1 MTPYGFLAL
10 AVAAALGTRTAGAAE
25 FEDHLRYRWY
35 RIEVLVFAQDA
46 AFAAEQNVGTDGIA
60 VRPKLLDAVR
70 YPRAAFALAEVPD
83 GRRTITVGRSPP
95 VDDTMPL
102 VVSNLVPPV
111 WFAGECV
118 TATWTLRTSRP
129 PDMLPVASRDPCLP
143 PNPWTVESQGIEMAM
158 DPGVP
163 ESPRVEA
170 DVEPEADAE
179 APQDA
184 PARPAPTL
192 EQVNTAIA
200 EHENELLRSSYVWHR
215 ETPEFAREL
224 AQLRRRYPVIAAGSW
239 HQPVPPRGTPQ
250 PLLLQVGS
258 MDAERAYPLEGLV
271 SVTLGRYVH
280 FHALLR
286 YRLEDGVA
294 LLSEQRRMRSDE
306 PHYLDHPALGLLVR
320 VDPLDAPEA
329 LLGMI
334 DQYQESRHKPQ

>member
-1 MTPYGFLAL
+1 M
-10 AVAAALGTRTAGAAE
+10 VAALGTGTAGAAE

-35 RIEVLVFAQDA
+35 RVEVLVFAQDSA
-46 AFAAEQNVGTDGIA
+46 LAAELNFGTEGIA
-60 VRPKLLDAVR
+60 ARPKLLDAVR
-70 YPRAAFALAEVPD
+70 YPRGAFALAEVAD
-83 GRRTITVGRSPP
+83 GRRTITVGRPPP

-118 TATWTLRTSRP
+118 TVIWTPRRSPTVH
-129 PDMLPVASRDPCLP
+129 MLPAASRDPCLP
-143 PNPWTVESQGIEMAM
+143 PDAWTVESRGIEMAM

-163 ESPRVEA
+163 ESQEVEA
-170 DVEPEADAE
+170 EVAPQADAE

-184 PARPAPTL
+184 PVRTAPTL
-192 EQVNTAIA
+192 EQLNTAIA
-200 EHENELLRSSYVWHR
+200 EYETELLRSSYVWHR

-224 AQLRRRYPVIAAGSW
+224 VQLRRRYAVIAAGSW

-250 PLLLQVGS
+250 PLLLQVGT
-258 MDAERAYPLEGLV
+258 MDAERAYPLEGLI

-280 FHALLR
+280 FHAVLR

-334 DQYQESRHKPQ
+334 DEYQESRDKPQ

>member
-1 MTPYGFLAL
+1 MAS
-10 AVAAALGTRTAGAAE
+10 AAE

-35 RIEVLVFAQDA
+35 RVEVLVFAHDPA
-46 AFAAEQNVGTDGIA
+46 LAAEQNVGTDGVA
-60 VRPKLLDAVR
+60 ARPKLLDALR
-70 YPRAAFALAEVPD
+70 YPRAAFALAEIPD
-83 GRRTITVGRSPP
+83 GRRTITVGRPPP

-118 TATWTLRTSRP
+118 TAIWTPRRSRTV
-129 PDMLPVASRDPCLP
+129 DMLPAASRDPCLP
-143 PNPWTVESQGIEMAM
+143 PDAWTVESQGIDMAM

-163 ESPRVEA
+163 ESPE
-170 DVEPEADAE
+170 VEPDIAPDPNAE
-179 APQDA
+179 APPQDA

-200 EHENELLRSSYVWHR
+200 EHENELLRTSYVWRR
-215 ETPEFAREL
+215 ETPEFTREL
-224 AQLRRRYPVIAAGSW
+224 AQLRRRYQVIAAGSW
-239 HQPVPPRGTPQ
+239 HQPVPSRGTPQ
-250 PLLLQVGS
+250 PLLLQVGA

-280 FHALLR
+280 FHATLR

-334 DQYQESRHKPQ
+334 DEYQESRDKPQ